1 VSAKEKAE
9 IIALVTGSE
18 LPCRRALARL
28 GLARSTYYRW
38 LRKETEGRLEDRK
51 GGSSIPWNR
60 ISPEEETRVLTEAR
74 ASPELSCRQLACTLT
89 DGGSM
94 YVSESTVYRILKRK
108 GLIRPAEIVGFK
120 AAKAYRRKTKRPNE
134 LWASDCCHL
143 RVTDWGWYY
152 LETVMDDFSRFILSW
167 DLKTDM
173 TGRSLEDVV
182 QQAVD
187 FTGMTD
193 VPVED
198 RTVLLSDNGAG
209 YLSQQFNQYL
219 HLVGI
224 RHITASPFHPQ
235 TNGKIERYHR
245 TLKGE
250 INQVPYDVPSEL
262 KEAIRAFIEYYNYRR
277 YHEGLGNVAPY
288 DAYTGRHLEIIQRR
302 REVKSRTLEARMD
315 YNRIARKQ
323 GHGR

>member
-1 VSAKEKAE
+1 VSAKEKAG

-38 LRKETEGRLEDRK
+38 LQRQTEGRLEDRK
-51 GGSSIPWNR
+51 GGSSIPWNK
-60 ISPEEETRVLTEAR
+60 ISPEEEARVLAGAR

-89 DGGSM
+89 DAGSM
-94 YVSESTVYRILKRK
+94 YVSESTVYRILKRE

-120 AAKAYRRKTKRPNE
+120 AAKEYRRKTKRPNE

-143 RVTDWGWYY
+143 RVIDWGWYY
-152 LETVMDDFSRFILSW
+152 LETVMDDFSRFILGW

-173 TGRSLEDVV
+173 TGGSLEDVV

-245 TLKGE
+245 TVKGK
-250 INQVPYDVPSEL
+250 INQVPYDMPSEL
-262 KEAIRAFIEYYNYRR
+262 KEAIRAFIEHYNYRR
-277 YHEGLGNVAPY
+277 YHEGLGNVTPY
-288 DAYTGRHLEIIQRR
+288 DVYTGRHLEIIQRR
-302 REVKSRTLEARMD
+302 KEVKSRTLKARRD
-315 YNRIARKQ
+315 YNRTAREQ
-323 GHGR
+323 GKGL

>member
-1 VSAKEKAE
+1 VSAQGKAE
-9 IIALVTGSE
+9 IIALVIGSG
-18 LPCRRALARL
+18 LPCSRALAQLRL
-28 GLARSTYYRW
+28 PRSTYYRW
-38 LRKETEGRLEDRK
+38 LKRRVEGKLEDRK

-60 ISPEEETRVLTEAR
+60 ISPKEGAMVVAEAR
-74 ASPELSCRQLACTLT
+74 ASPELSCRQLAWKVT
-89 DGGSM
+89 DTGHS
-94 YVSESTVYRILKRK
+94 YISESTVYRILKRE
-108 GLIRPAEIVGFK
+108 GLIKPAEIIGFK
-120 AAKAYRRKTKRPNE
+120 AAKEYRRKTKRPNE

-143 RVTDWGWYY
+143 KVTYWGWYY

-173 TGRSLEDVV
+173 TGGSLEDVV
-182 QQAVD
+182 QKAVD

-209 YLSQQFNQYL
+209 YISQQFNQYL

-250 INQVPYDVPSEL
+250 INQVPYEMPSEL
-262 KEAIRAFIEYYNYRR
+262 KEAIRAFIEYYNYHR
-277 YHEGLGNVAPY
+277 YHEGLGNVTPY
-288 DAYTGRHLEIIQRR
+288 DVYTGRHVEIMQRR
-302 REVKSRTLEARMD
+302 KEAKSRTLEARRG
-315 YNRIARKQ
+315 YNRTARKQ
-323 GHGR
+323 GYGL

>member
-1 VSAKEKAE
+1 
-9 IIALVTGSE
+9 
-18 LPCRRALARL
+18 LPRQRAVREL
-28 GLARSTYYRW
+28 GLSRSTYYRW
-38 LRKETEGRLEDRK
+38 LRRQTEGKLQDKK
-51 GGSSIPWNR
+51 GGSSVPWNKLR
-60 ISPEEETRVLTEAR
+60 PEEEATILAQAR
-74 ASPELSCRQLACTLT
+74 DSPELSAWQLALRLT
-89 DGGSM
+89 DKQDW
-94 YVSESTVYRILKRK
+94 YVSESTVFRLLKREGMIK
-108 GLIRPAEIVGFK
+108 PAEIIGFK
-120 AAKAYRRKTKRPNE
+120 AAKEYRRKTTRPNE

-143 RVTDWGWYY
+143 RVIDWGWYY

-173 TGRSLEDVV
+173 SGGSLEDVV

-209 YLSQQFNQYL
+209 YISQQFNQYL

-250 INQVPYDVPSEL
+250 INQLPHDMPSEL
-262 KEAIRAFIEYYNYRR
+262 KEAIRAFIEYYNYHR
-277 YHEGLGNVAPY
+277 YHEGLGNVTPY
-288 DAYTGRHLEIIQRR
+288 DVYTGKHLKIIQKRK
-302 REVKSRTLEARMD
+302 EVKSETLEARRN
-315 YNRIARKQ
+315 YNKTAREQ
-323 GHGR
+323 GHAL

>member
-1 VSAKEKAE
+1 VSVKEKSE

-18 LPCRRALARL
+18 LPCSRALAQL
-28 GLARSTYYRW
+28 GLPRSTYYRW
-38 LRKETEGRLEDRK
+38 LKRQAEGRLQDRK
-51 GGSSIPWNR
+51 GGSSLPWNK
-60 ISPEEETRVLTEAR
+60 ISPEEETKVLAEAR
-74 ASPELSCRQLACTLT
+74 ASPELSCRQLAFKIT
-89 DGGSM
+89 DSGHT
-94 YVSESTVYRILKRK
+94 YVSESTVYRILKRE
-108 GLIRPAEIVGFK
+108 GLIKPAEIVGFK
-120 AAKAYRRKTKRPNE
+120 AGKEYRHKTKRPNE

-143 RVTDWGWYY
+143 RVIDWGWYY

-167 DLKTDM
+167 DLKIDM
-173 TGRSLEDVV
+173 TGGSLEDVV

-187 FTGMTD
+187 LTGMTD

-209 YLSQQFNQYL
+209 YISQQFNQYL

-245 TLKGE
+245 SIKGE
-250 INQVPYDVPSEL
+250 INQVPYEMPSEL

-277 YHEGLGNVAPY
+277 YHEGLGNVTPY
-288 DAYTGRHLEIIQRR
+288 DVYTGKQHEIIQRR
-302 REVKSRTLEARMD
+302 KEVKSKTLEVRRN
-315 YNRIARKQ
+315 YNRTAREKGQ
-323 GHGR
+323 GL

>member
-1 VSAKEKAE
+1 MSAREKAE
-9 IIALVTGSE
+9 ILTLVADSE
-18 LPCRRALARL
+18 LPRLRAVREL

-38 LRKETEGRLEDRK
+38 LRRQIEGKLQDKK
-51 GGSSIPWNR
+51 GGPSIPWNKLR
-60 ISPEEETRVLTEAR
+60 PEEAAAILAQAR
-74 ASPELSCRQLACTLT
+74 DSPELSARQLALSVT
-89 DGGSM
+89 DRQGW
-94 YVSESTVYRILKRK
+94 YVSESTVFRLLKREGMIK
-108 GLIRPAEIVGFK
+108 PAEIIGFK
-120 AAKAYRRKTKRPNE
+120 AAKEYRRKTTRPNE

-143 RVTDWGWYY
+143 RVIDWGWYY
-152 LETVMDDFSRFILSW
+152 LETVMDDFSRFVLSW

-173 TGRSLEDVV
+173 SGSSLEDVV

-209 YLSQQFNQYL
+209 YLSQQFNEYL
-219 HLVGI
+219 HMVGI

-250 INQVPYDVPSEL
+250 INQLPHDMPGEL
-262 KEAIRAFIEYYNYRR
+262 KEAIRAFIEHYNYHR
-277 YHEGLGNVAPY
+277 YHEGLGNVTPY
-288 DAYTGRHLEIIQRR
+288 DVYRGNHLKIIERR
-302 REVKSRTLEARMD
+302 KEVKSKTLEARRN
-315 YNRIARKQ
+315 YNKTARGQ
-323 GHGR
+323 VQAL